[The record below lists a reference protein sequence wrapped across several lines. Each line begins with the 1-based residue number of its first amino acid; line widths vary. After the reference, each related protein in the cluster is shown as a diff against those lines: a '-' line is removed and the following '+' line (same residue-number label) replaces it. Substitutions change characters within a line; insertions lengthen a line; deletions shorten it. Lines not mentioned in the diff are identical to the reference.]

1 MKKFEDF
8 PYIKNAVSF
17 IIAGIVLIAVYF
29 LILNFQLVADQ
40 IDKLLSILT
49 PFIYG
54 LFIAFLLSPM
64 VYWFEHRALVVFK
77 WKTKTKHVI
86 SVVLTLV
93 VTLEILVLFFS
104 FIIPQLVTSISSISE
119 NLPQYIETFKRFGI
133 PFIETYIPNVTWLT
147 DILSSTESL
156 LNSVLTLLQDYL
168 PTILSYSMQF
178 SRTVLNIFLA
188 MTLAV
193 YLLLDEIAFV
203 RQFKR
208 FSYALLGQHIGDEVV
223 NVSTLLTY
231 MVRKFILGKALNSFI
246 MGILCY
252 VAMLL
257 LNLEYPVFMS
267 ALFGV
272 TNMIPFFGPF
282 IGGAIGAILLFLEN
296 PMHALWFI
304 LLVIA
309 LQNLEGSV
317 LSPWLIGDSMG
328 LPGLWVMFAI
338 LFGGGYFGIVGMF
351 LGVPFFAVIYLLMK
365 RFVDRRL
372 ESDQIKVNE

>member
-104 FIIPQLVTSISSISE
+104 FIIPQLVASISSISE
-119 NLPQYIETFKRFGI
+119 HLPQYIETFKLFGI

-223 NVSTLLTY
+223 NVSTLLTS

>member
-8 PYIKNAVSF
+8 PYVKNALSF

-29 LILNFQLVADQ
+29 LILNFSVVSAQ
-40 IDKLLSILT
+40 IDKLLGILT

-64 VYWFEHRALVVFK
+64 VYWFEHRALLIFK
-77 WKTKTKHVI
+77 WKAKTKHII
-86 SVVLTLV
+86 SVILTLV
-93 VTLEILVLFFS
+93 VTIEVLVLFFS

-119 NLPQYIETFKRFGI
+119 HLPQYIETFKLFGI
-133 PFIETYIPNVTWLT
+133 PWIETYIPDVTWLT
-147 DILSSTESL
+147 DILSSTESIL
-156 LNSVLTLLQDYL
+156 TSLLTLLQDYL
-168 PTILSYSMQF
+168 PTILSFSMQF
-178 SRTVLNIFLA
+178 SKTVLNIFLA

-193 YLLLDEIAFV
+193 YLLLDEEAFV

-208 FSYALLGQHIGDEVV
+208 FSYATLGQHIGDEVV

-246 MGILCY
+246 MGIICY
-252 VAMLL
+252 VSMLL

-267 ALFGV
+267 AMFGV

-282 IGGAIGAILLFLEN
+282 IGAAIGAVILILEN

-304 LLVIA
+304 LLAIA

-365 RFVDRRL
+365 RFVDRRI
-372 ESDQIKVNE
+372 EDNQIKVNE